1 MTTESTTNLQSRL
14 RRLPSVD
21 RLLGQSGIVELIE
34 EYGRER
40 TVESLRMV
48 MDDVRRE
55 ILDGGDIPELPALIA
70 RAAQHLA
77 ERWRASLRPV
87 INATGIII
95 HTNLGRAP
103 LADEAIASARRI
115 AEGYSNL
122 EYDLGAGERG
132 SRYSHV
138 SGLLARLTGA
148 EAALVVNNNASAVLL
163 ALASLARGKQVL
175 VSRGEA
181 VEIGGGFRIPDVMR
195 QSGAKL
201 VEVGTTN
208 RTYARDYEEQITPQ
222 TALLLRVHSSNFRVV
237 GFTHTPELVELGEIS
252 RRTGVPL
259 MDDLGSGSLLDTA
272 AYGLAREPMV
282 QESIAAGS
290 ALVCFSGDKLLGGP
304 QAGLIVGKTEI
315 LAKLRRHP
323 LARAVRVDKVT
334 LAALE
339 ATLLLYARGE
349 AETRIPVWRMIAA
362 KPDDLRE
369 RAMRWRSL
377 LEPVPPSLELEVI
390 AGESAVGGGSLPG
403 ETLPTYLLS
412 LRLPGRSRGAVDRM
426 AAHLRD
432 GATPVVA
439 RVEHGA
445 LLLDPRTVAPREEDA
460 LLDALQHA
468 LEQSNW

>member
-1 MTTESTTNLQSRL
+1 M
-14 RRLPSVD
+14 
-21 RLLGQSGIVELIE
+21 LGQPGIADLIE

-40 TVESLRMV
+40 TVESLRAV
-48 MDDVRRE
+48 LDDVRRE
-55 ILDGGDIPELPALIA
+55 ILVNGDTPEVSALVE
-70 RAAQHLA
+70 RVTQHLA

-103 LADEAIASARRI
+103 LADEAIAAARSI

-122 EYDLGAGERG
+122 EYDLSAGERG

-138 SGLLARLTGA
+138 GGLLARLTGA
-148 EAALVVNNNASAVLL
+148 EAAMVVNNNASAVLL

-195 QSGAKL
+195 QSGARL

-237 GFTHTPELVELGEIS
+237 GFTHTPELAELGEIS
-252 RRTGVPL
+252 SRTGIPL
-259 MDDLGSGSLLDTA
+259 MDDLGSGSLLDTS
-272 AYGLAREPMV
+272 AYGLAREPLV

-304 QAGLIVGKTEI
+304 QSGLIVGKTEI
-315 LAKLRRHP
+315 LAKVRRHP
-323 LARAVRVDKVT
+323 LARALRVDKVT

-339 ATLLLYARGE
+339 ATLLIYARGE

-362 KPDDLRE
+362 KPNDLRE
-369 RAMRWRSL
+369 RALRWRSL
-377 LEPVPPSLELEVI
+377 LEPAATAQSIEVGVI

-403 ETLPTYLLS
+403 ETLPTYLLA
-412 LRLPGRSRGAVDRM
+412 LRLPGRSRGAVDRL
-426 AAHLRD
+426 AARLRD
-432 GATPVVA
+432 GAIPVVA

-445 LLLDPRTVAPREEDA
+445 LLLDPRTVAPREEQVLLAA
-460 LLDALQHA
+460 LRHA
-468 LEQSNW
+468 IEENNR